1 MSMSKLHKAVIRGDL
16 ERLQKQIVRLG
27 KEVNVDKKTD
37 APATEVILK
46 QLAAAAADLQIAIDY
61 MKL

>member
-1 MSMSKLHKAVIRGDL
+1 MTMSKLHKAVIRGDL
-16 ERLQKQIVRLG
+16 ERLQRQIVRLG
-27 KEVNVDKKTD
+27 KEANVDKKTD

-61 MKL
+61 MRL